1 MTEQLAAAPTTICS
15 SLPGM
20 KKTVTFPPFNELT
33 KLIYGEPK
41 VGKTSFVDSVTNHY
55 FIATES
61 GHDFVKS
68 PVVRI
73 DRWGWEVDKQGKP
86 ILAPGEV
93 YVPTRQLPDGTVV
106 TNFKDHV
113 RQVTMARRAG
123 GWNMKVTSIDII
135 DNLYQ
140 MCLDATC
147 KRKGIEYPP
156 ETDFGK
162 TWKEV
167 TSDWRTWLQRLLDV
181 ISINFLTH
189 TTTDKIEVKQ
199 GNGINKEIERRVPTF
214 KGNKAAQ
221 YLDGVINCMGFAF
234 FDGNGNRCIT
244 FAGDVRLASGDRSG
258 LLEKVGPQL
267 LNWTVMEKAYND
279 KAKELGIELKSKWS

>member
-1 MTEQLAAAPTTICS
+1 MQI
-15 SLPGM
+15 
-20 KKTVTFPPFNELT
+20 FPPFMELT

-41 VGKTSFVDSVTNHY
+41 VGKTSFVDGAPDHY
-55 FIATES
+55 FLATES

-73 DRWGWEVDKQGKP
+73 DRWGWDAGP
-86 ILAPGEV
+86 DGRPMLSPGEV
-93 YVPTRQLPDGTVV
+93 YVAPRTLTDGTIV

-113 RQVTMARRAG
+113 RQATMARRAG
-123 GWNMKVTSIDII
+123 NWNMKVASIDII

-140 MCLDATC
+140 MCLDAVC
-147 KRKGIEYPP
+147 KRKGIDYPP

-167 TSDWRTWLQRLLDV
+167 TADWRLWLQRFLDV
-181 ISINFLTH
+181 ISVNFLTH

-199 GNGINKEIERRVPTF
+199 SNGITKEIERRIPTF

-221 YLDGVINCMGFAF
+221 YLDGVVNCMGFAF
-234 FDGNGNRCIT
+234 FDGAGQRCIT

-258 LLEKVGPQL
+258 LLEKVGPQFL
-267 LNWTVMEKAYND
+267 DWKAMEEAYNA
-279 KAKELGIELKSKWS
+279 KAKELGITLRSKWS